1 MIVENG
7 IHLALQ
13 RLFDSLH
20 DAVDNIMVGETGA
33 EETFADFELDSPC
46 NFNDGN
52 NQLAISSSAVGLGR
66 RRLAASFR
74 WDELDDHAAALAEVC
89 LSDSEM
95 LNRQA
100 FEAFTSEY
108 NDAQIEFEFLI
119 VVVNE

>member
-13 RLFDSLH
+13 RLFDNLH
-20 DAVDNIMVGETGA
+20 DAVDNLMVGETGA
-33 EETFADFELDSPC
+33 AETFSDFELDSPC

-52 NQLAISSSAVGLGR
+52 NQLAFSSSSAGLGR
-66 RRLAASFR
+66 RKLAISFR
-74 WDELDDHAAALAEVC
+74 WDELDDHATSLAETC

-95 LNRQA
+95 FNRQT

-108 NDAQIEFEFLI
+108 NDAVIEFEFLLI
-119 VVVNE
+119 VVNE